1 MSEENTEGG
10 RWTRHWKIP
19 SRIFGRARTSTV
31 ALGICFVLTALLYG
45 QVRPEPEGAVTGPTP
60 IDTGQYQNRL
70 PSYVPESS
78 TPSTSVPPS
87 SSADSTT
94 SQDPS
99 DSSSTPGETG
109 QPGQPGQQREPGEP
123 GSSTGES
130 GSATSQAPTY
140 LPGITVPPQLRS
152 LYPQA
157 PAPSAP
163 SSTP

>member
-1 MSEENTEGG
+1 MTEENTETD

-19 SRIFGRARTSTV
+19 ARIFGRARTSTV

-45 QVRPEPEGAVTGPTP
+45 QVRPEPEGAVNGPTP

-70 PSYVPESS
+70 PSDVPESS
-78 TPSTSVPPS
+78 IPSASIPPS
-87 SSADSTT
+87 SSAEPTT

-99 DSSSTPGETG
+99 GTSGTPGE
-109 QPGQPGQQREPGEP
+109 PGQQQEPGQQREP

-130 GSATSQAPTY
+130 GSTTSQDPTY
-140 LPGITVPPQLRS
+140 LPGLTVPPQLRS

>member
-1 MSEENTEGG
+1 MTEANTETD

-60 IDTGQYQNRL
+60 VDTGQYQNRL
-70 PSYVPESS
+70 PSDVPESLP
-78 TPSTSVPPS
+78 PSSSVPPS
-87 SSADSTT
+87 PSGDSTT

-99 DSSSTPGETG
+99 DTSGTPEEPG
-109 QPGQPGQQREPGEP
+109 QQRQPGQQREP

-130 GSATSQAPTY
+130 GSTTSQVPTY

-157 PAPSAP
+157 PTTSAP

>member
-1 MSEENTEGG
+1 MTEENTDTD
-10 RWTRHWKIP
+10 RSTRHWKIP
-19 SRIFGRARTSTV
+19 SRLFGRARTSTV

-45 QVRPEPEGAVTGPTP
+45 QVRPEPESAVNGPTP

-70 PSYVPESS
+70 PSYVPESL
-78 TPSTSVPPS
+78 TPPTGVPPS
-87 SSADSTT
+87 SSVDSTT

-99 DSSSTPGETG
+99 DTSGTPGE
-109 QPGQPGQQREPGEP
+109 PGQQQEPGQQGGP

-130 GSATSQAPTY
+130 GSATTQVPTY

>member
-70 PSYVPESS
+70 PSLVPESS
-78 TPSTSVPPS
+78 LPSSSVPPS
-87 SSADSTT
+87 SSGDTT
-94 SQDPS
+94 TTQDPS
-99 DSSSTPGETG
+99 DTSGIPAE
-109 QPGQPGQQREPGEP
+109 PEQQREPGQQGEP

-130 GSATSQAPTY
+130 GSATSQVPTY

-157 PAPSAP
+157 PSPSAP

>member
-1 MSEENTEGG
+1 MTEENTDAD
-10 RWTRHWKIP
+10 RPTRHWKIP
-19 SRIFGRARTSTV
+19 SRLFGRARTSTV

-45 QVRPEPEGAVTGPTP
+45 QVRPEPEGAVNGPTP

-87 SSADSTT
+87 SSVDSTT

-99 DSSSTPGETG
+99 ETSGTPEE
-109 QPGQPGQQREPGEP
+109 PGQQREPGQQGEP

-130 GSATSQAPTY
+130 GSATSQVPTY

-152 LYPQA
+152 LYPQ
-157 PAPSAP
+157 PPTPSAP